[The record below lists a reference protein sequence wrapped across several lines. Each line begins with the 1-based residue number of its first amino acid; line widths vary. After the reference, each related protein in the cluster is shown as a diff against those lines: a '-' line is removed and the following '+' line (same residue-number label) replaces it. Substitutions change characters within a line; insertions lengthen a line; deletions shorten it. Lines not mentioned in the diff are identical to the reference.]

1 MPSLL
6 QFRWFLINAD
16 IVIIYIRK
24 FKNSSACLNTIKKI
38 KKGYT
43 KSLWKISKPLRRRKE
58 KNQHCV
64 IVTKISQKNKIISW
78 LIIEKTTMKWEKC
91 LIIIITKSFHL
102 EKFWFRIRFFFFHA
116 YFWNVLPT
124 EKLAVFPR
132 YGNFFIVCLISSHTR
147 ESDSFFILQFYQQP
161 SLNEIFFKVVFLRVK
176 V

>member
-43 KSLWKISKPLRRRKE
+43 KSLWKISKPLWRRKE
-58 KNQHCV
+58 KNQYCV

-78 LIIEKTTMKWEKC
+78 LSIEKTTMKWEKR
-91 LIIIITKSFHL
+91 LIIVIRKYFHL
-102 EKFWFRIRFFFFHA
+102 EKFLLGIRFFFFFFQA
-116 YFWNVLPT
+116 YVWNALPT

-132 YGNFFIVCLISSHTR
+132 YGNFFIICLISRHTR
-147 ESDSFFILQFYQQP
+147 E
-161 SLNEIFFKVVFLRVK
+161 
-176 V
+176 

>member
-43 KSLWKISKPLRRRKE
+43 KSLWKISKPLWRRKE
-58 KNQHCV
+58 KNQYCV

-78 LIIEKTTMKWEKC
+78 LSIEKTTMKWEKR
-91 LIIIITKSFHL
+91 LIIVIRKYFHL
-102 EKFWFRIRFFFFHA
+102 EKFLLGIRFFFFFHA
-116 YFWNVLPT
+116 YVWNALPT

-132 YGNFFIVCLISSHTR
+132 YGNFFIICLISRHTR
-147 ESDSFFILQFYQQP
+147 E
-161 SLNEIFFKVVFLRVK
+161 
-176 V
+176 

>member
-16 IVIIYIRK
+16 IVIIYIWK
-24 FKNSSACLNTIKKI
+24 LKNSSACLNTIKKI

-102 EKFWFRIRFFFFHA
+102 EKFWFRIRFFFFSRL
-116 YFWNVLPT
+116 FLKRSSNG
-124 EKLAVFPR
+124 K
-132 YGNFFIVCLISSHTR
+132 ISSLPALWK
-147 ESDSFFILQFYQQP
+147 FFHCMLNQQ
-161 SLNEIFFKVVFLRVK
+161 SY
-176 V
+176 